1 MNNLLDKG
9 KEFFIKIRNQ
19 VIKIGIK
26 KVSIGAFILVVGI
39 TGIVLL
45 TGGSEEMVFANVV
58 HPTSSYNN
66 YYTFNEVKNFNKV
79 KVSGTKIKL
88 KENKVNNNET
98 RKGDVEFEFTIKN
111 TSKETIDN
119 IGYMI
124 FLKDLDGKPFAIRGA
139 ETFSLKAGESKKI
152 KVDHIKSN
160 ENIKTNTNMLFVD
173 NYDKDYATLNV
184 YQQLSAISGG
194 AITTSEL

>member
-1 MNNLLDKG
+1 MSNLLEKG
-9 KEFFIKIRNQ
+9 KDIFIKIKNQ
-19 VIKIGIK
+19 VIKIGVK
-26 KVSIGAFILVVGI
+26 KVSVGAFILAVGI

-45 TGGSEEMVFANVV
+45 TGGSEKMVFANVV
-58 HPTSSYNN
+58 HPSTENN
-66 YYTFNEVKNFNKV
+66 YYIFNEVKNFNKV

-139 ETFSLKAGESKKI
+139 ETITLKSGESKKI

-160 ENIKTNTNMLFVD
+160 ENIKTNTNILFVD

-184 YQQLSAISGG
+184 YQQLSVISGG

>member
-1 MNNLLDKG
+1 MSNLLEKG
-9 KEFFIKIRNQ
+9 KDIFIKIKNQ
-19 VIKIGIK
+19 VIKIGVK
-26 KVSIGAFILVVGI
+26 KVSVGAFILVVGI

-45 TGGSEEMVFANVV
+45 TGGSEKMVFANVV
-58 HPTSSYNN
+58 HPSTENN
-66 YYTFNEVKNFNKV
+66 YYIFNEVKNFNKV

-184 YQQLSAISGG
+184 YQQLSVISGG

>member
-1 MNNLLDKG
+1 MNLLDKG
-9 KEFFIKIRNQ
+9 EKIFMKIKDQ
-19 VIKIGIK
+19 VIKIGVK
-26 KVSIGAFILVVGI
+26 KVSVGAFILAVGI

-45 TGGSEEMVFANVV
+45 TGGSEKMVFANVV
-58 HPTSSYNN
+58 HPSSENN
-66 YYTFNEVKNFNKV
+66 YYIFNEVKNFNKV

-88 KENKVNNNET
+88 MENKVNNNET

-139 ETFSLKAGESKKI
+139 ETFTLKSGESKKI

-160 ENIKTNTNMLFVD
+160 ENIKTNTNILFVD

-184 YQQLSAISGG
+184 YQQLSVISGG